1 MIRQELIR
9 DVENLNERLAKLKE
23 RYNEITFEIT
33 FKGKDLI
40 IASEVG
46 RLTQKGYEALI
57 RIERETHMYD

>member
-46 RLTQKGYEALI
+46 RLT
-57 RIERETHMYD
+57 